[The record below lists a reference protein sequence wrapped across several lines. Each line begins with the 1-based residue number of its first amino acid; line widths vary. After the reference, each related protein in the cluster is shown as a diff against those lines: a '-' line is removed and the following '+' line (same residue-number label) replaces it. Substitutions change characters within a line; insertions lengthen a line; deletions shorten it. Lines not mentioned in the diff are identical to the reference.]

1 MTFGSCKGRERSEI
15 RKDHR
20 LKEFK
25 LLGDSA
31 SVLIGENLA
40 IPVEEPHGVD
50 LLSALK
56 RGNPLMSFTTK
67 TSTVTR
73 IELTTH
79 WLPSVICAKLVNVTG
94 QCRLQPQGNAEDG
107 RIYQMEQP
115 EVLTFD
121 DDMDEADALVQLQPT
136 ITLKYEHNN

>member
-1 MTFGSCKGRERSEI
+1 M
-15 RKDHR
+15 
-20 LKEFK
+20 
-25 LLGDSA
+25 A
-31 SVLIGENLA
+31 SLVTLWLTSFLVLIGENLA

-73 IELTTH
+73 TEVTTH

-94 QCRLQPQGNAEDG
+94 Q
-107 RIYQMEQP
+107 
-115 EVLTFD
+115 
-121 DDMDEADALVQLQPT
+121 
-136 ITLKYEHNN
+136 